1 MGAVVEQKLL
11 SLAEHLLVSGINLNL
26 LVALLEEEQE
36 GIPFVQLVGF
46 LFFWVRPQL
55 VLFLLYQDLQMVK
68 VGVAAGQTMA
78 RFVQQ
83 VCLQELQ
90 GPLV

>member
-11 SLAEHLLVSGINLNL
+11 PFAEQLLVFGVYLNL
-26 LVALLEEEQE
+26 LFALLEGGQE
-36 GIPFVQLVGF
+36 GIPFVQLAWF
-46 LFFWVRPQL
+46 LFFQVKPQL
-55 VLFLLYQDLQMVK
+55 VLFLLNQDFQLVK
-68 VGVAAGQTMA
+68 VGVAAGQMMA
-78 RFVQQ
+78 QFAQQ